1 MPNNVER
8 EKQRAAEMILESEAL
23 TDDLKDTAAKHLL
36 DWSVAQAE
44 RLATE
49 RAEKDLDRALSSLRR
64 VTKRINNLVADRAGL
79 TDSEF
84 ATELAELFAATNK
97 LSGFRAQVQVAT
109 QSLLAERNRLD
120 EATLV
125 ERITLLLTPSEPE
138 GGTPPERAE
147 TGRGL
152 GGHSDKS
159 EGESK
164 KGPFSRFLTAFRRVF
179 KRATTKRTPE

>member
-1 MPNNVER
+1 MPNDVER
-8 EKQRAAEMILESEAL
+8 EKRRAAEMILESEAL
-23 TDDLKDTAAKHLL
+23 TDDLKDTAAKQLL

-84 ATELAELFAATNK
+84 ATELDELFAAANE
-97 LSGFRAQVQVAT
+97 LLGFRAQIEVAT
-109 QSLLAERNRLD
+109 PPLLAERSRLD
-120 EATLV
+120 EAAMV
-125 ERITLLLTPSEPE
+125 DRITLLLTPSETK
-138 GGTPPERAE
+138 GGTPAERAK
-147 TGRGL
+147 TGTGL
-152 GGHSDKS
+152 KGHSDKS
-159 EGESK
+159 EGELQ

-179 KRATTKRTPE
+179 KRATAKRTPE

>member
-49 RAEKDLDRALSSLRR
+49 RVEKDLDRALSSLRR
-64 VTKRINNLVADRAGL
+64 VTKRINNLVADRAEL

-84 ATELAELFAATNK
+84 AIEMDKLFAAANE
-97 LSGFRAQVQVAT
+97 LLGFPAQVQVAT
-109 QSLLAERNRLD
+109 QSLLAERSRLD

-125 ERITLLLTPSEPE
+125 ERITLLLTPPE
-138 GGTPPERAE
+138 GAK

-152 GGHSDKS
+152 RGHSNKS
-159 EGESK
+159 EGEPK

-179 KRATTKRTPE
+179 KRATAKRTPE